1 MLAIIL
7 ILNSFYLK
15 LSFSVYKI
23 RSGGSEGRAVL
34 KGRSAHISES
44 LGELDGRVG
53 EGDSMLATEQF
64 AGAHH

>member
-1 MLAIIL
+1 M
-7 ILNSFYLK
+7 
-15 LSFSVYKI
+15 
-23 RSGGSEGRAVL
+23 L

-44 LGELDGRVG
+44 FGELDGRVG